1 MKLPKLAIEN
11 YQFVLIL
18 VALSAITGVLSYT
31 SMPRSED
38 PVLKVPNFSVAVVYP
53 GANPQDI
60 EELAVDPIEDA
71 VNEIEDI
78 KLIKTVIQDGLAV
91 MRIEAEFGVNVNDKE
106 DEIKAAVNSIRN
118 DLPKEIYSINVKK
131 FSPFDV
137 LIAQWAVTS
146 KTAPYRQMQEV
157 AENLEDEVKKVK
169 GVRKVKVQAY
179 PKQQVRVALDF
190 PKMAQMNIP
199 LSQVIGVLQG
209 NNLNIPGGEVESKSK
224 SFSIKTSGSFKN
236 LETIKNTVINA
247 YQDRVVYLKDIA
259 EVYFDYEDDRHIGR
273 FNGQK
278 AVFLAITQKEGQ
290 NILDIQKNLNK
301 TFAEF
306 SATLP
311 KNIEV
316 KQAFVQAPAVE
327 SRINDFFINLFQGI
341 LLVGAIIFIFLGGR
355 PSLIVM
361 TVIPTAIIIAITTLD
376 FSGFGLQQISIAGL
390 VIALG
395 LLVDNG
401 IVVIENISRF
411 MKEGHPL
418 REAAYKA
425 TSEVGWAIVSSTVTT
440 ILAFFPMTQL
450 PGATGEFLKTLPLIV
465 IYSLLASLLL
475 ALTFTP
481 LLAGKFLKNP
491 KKGKNQKPK
500 LIDRALN
507 WLINKLYLP
516 VLNFSIK
523 RPLVIL
529 LIAIS
534 TFAGSMALF
543 PLVGVSFFP
552 NADKPLLLV
561 DVNLPKGTSLARTD
575 SAARFVEREVAKMP
589 LVKDYATNVGKG
601 NPQVYY
607 NRVPRNFDKTH
618 AQLMLNLKEWDPKKF
633 YAMIEDLRGK
643 FAAYPGAKIT
653 VQELKNGPPFD
664 APIAIKVLGKN
675 LDTLK
680 RLSKEVEKMITASE
694 GVINLDNPLAIDKT
708 ELQVDINRDKA
719 GMMNLPLSDIDLA
732 VRTSLSGFTVAE
744 VNFSSG
750 KKYDMVLRLPYD
762 EKYSIDDFDKIYV
775 ANRMGGQ
782 VPLSQLAKLRFEGSP
797 ARIGH
802 YNLAREATV
811 MAGVKEGYNV
821 ASITQDII
829 KRLDKFKLPKGY
841 KYVVEGEFKTQQ
853 DSFGNLGQILVVAL
867 LGIFAV
873 LVLQFRSFK
882 QPFVV
887 FSAIPLAFTGS
898 IVALFLTGYS
908 FSFFAFVG
916 FTSLVGIVINN
927 SIILVDYTNQL
938 LASGSTLKDAIFK
951 ASSTRFT
958 PIVLTT
964 MTTILGLLPLTLT
977 NSGLWSPLGWT
988 IIGGMI
994 SSTFLTLLIV
1004 PILLKWFTKEPKVA
1018 META

>member
-1 MKLPKLAIEN
+1 MKLPKLALEN

-18 VALSAITGVLSYT
+18 VALSAITGVLSYL

-38 PVLKVPNFSVAVVYP
+38 PVLNVPNFSVAVVYP

-71 VNEIEDI
+71 INEIEDI

-91 MRIEAEFGVNVNDKE
+91 MRVEAEFGVDVNDKE

-118 DLPKEIYSINVKK
+118 DLPKEIYSIDVKK

-137 LIAQWAVTS
+137 LIAQWVVTS
-146 KTAPYRQMQEV
+146 KTAPYRQMQEI
-157 AENLEDEVKKVK
+157 AEDLEDEVKKVK
-169 GVRKVKVQAY
+169 GIRKVKVQAY
-179 PKQQVRVALDF
+179 PKQQVRIALDF

-199 LSQVIGVLQG
+199 LTQVINILQG
-209 NNLNIPGGEVESKSK
+209 NNLNIPGGDIESKDK

-247 YQDRVVYLKDIA
+247 AQDRVVYLKDIA

-273 FNGQK
+273 YNGQK

-290 NILDIQKNLNK
+290 NILDIQKGLDK
-301 TFAEF
+301 TLAEF
-306 SATLP
+306 STSLP
-311 KNIEV
+311 KNIQV

-327 SRINDFFINLFQGI
+327 SRINDFFINLLQGI

-355 PSLIVM
+355 SSLIVM

-376 FSGFGLQQISIAGL
+376 FAGFGLQQISIAGL

-411 MKEGHPL
+411 LKEGYPL

-465 IYSLLASLLL
+465 IFSLLASLLL

-481 LLAGKFLKNP
+481 LLAGKFLP
-491 KKGKNQKPK
+491 KPKANAKPK
-500 LIDRALN
+500 LVERALN
-507 WLINKLYLP
+507 WLITKMYLP
-516 VLNFSIK
+516 VLNFSVK

-529 LIAIS
+529 LIALS
-534 TFAGSMALF
+534 SFAGSMALF

-552 NADKPLLLV
+552 NADKPLLLI
-561 DVNLPKGTSLARTD
+561 DINLPKGTSLARTD
-575 SAARFVEREVAKMP
+575 SAARFVERQVANTP
-589 LVKDYATNVGKG
+589 LVKDYTTNVGKG

-607 NRVPRNFDKTH
+607 NRVPKNFDKTH
-618 AQLMLNLKEWDPKKF
+618 AQVMLNLKEWNPKKF
-633 YAMIEDLRGK
+633 YAMIDDLRGK
-643 FAAYPGAKIT
+643 FAEYPGAKIT

-664 APIAIKVLGKN
+664 APIEIKVLGKN

-680 RLSKEVEKMITASE
+680 RLSKEVEKIIAANE

-744 VNFSSG
+744 VNLSSG

-762 EKYSIDDFDKIYV
+762 EKHSIDDFDKIYV
-775 ANRMGGQ
+775 ANRLGGQ

-802 YNLAREATV
+802 YNLTREATV

-821 ASITQDII
+821 ASITKDII
-829 KRLDKFKLPKGY
+829 KKLDKFKLPKGY
-841 KYVVEGEFKTQQ
+841 KFAVEGEFKTQQ

-887 FSAIPLAFTGS
+887 FSAIPLAFSGS

-938 LASGSTLKDAIFK
+938 LATGSTLKDAIFK
-951 ASSTRFT
+951 ACATRFT

-964 MTTILGLLPLTLT
+964 LTTILGLLPLTLT

-1004 PILLKWFTKEPKVA
+1004 PILLKWFTKTPQLAKENVLV
-1018 META
+1018 

>member
-18 VALSAITGVLSYT
+18 VALSTLTGVLSYM

-38 PVLKVPNFSVAVVYP
+38 PVLNVPNYSIVVVYP
-53 GANPQDI
+53 GTNPRDI
-60 EELAVDPIEDA
+60 EELAVNPLED
-71 VNEIEDI
+71 VINELEDI
-78 KLIKTVIQDGLAV
+78 KLIKTQIQDGLAIIRV
-91 MRIEAEFGVNVNDKE
+91 EAEFGVNIDDKA
-106 DEIKAAVNSIRN
+106 DEIKAAVNTIRN
-118 DLPKEIYSINVKK
+118 DLPKEIYSLEVKK

-137 LIAQWAVTS
+137 LIAQWVITS
-146 KTAPYRQMQEV
+146 PTAPYHQMQDL
-157 AENLEDEVKKVK
+157 AEDLEDEVKKIN
-169 GVRKVKVQAY
+169 GVRKVKLVAY
-179 PKQQVRVALDF
+179 PTQQVRIALNF
-190 PKMAQMNIP
+190 PKMAKMNIP
-199 LSQVIGVLQG
+199 LKQVIGVLQG
-209 NNLNIPGGEVESKSK
+209 NNLNIPGGDVQSGSR
-224 SFSIKTSGSFKN
+224 SFAIKTSGSFKN
-236 LETIKNTVINA
+236 LDQIKNTVVNA
-247 YQDRVVYLKDIA
+247 FQGKVVYLKDVA
-259 EVYFDYEDDRHIGR
+259 AVYFDYEDERHLGR
-273 FNGQK
+273 YNGQK

-290 NILDIQKNLNK
+290 NIMHIQQGMNRVFANFTKNL
-301 TFAEF
+301 
-306 SATLP
+306 P
-311 KNIEV
+311 PNIQL
-316 KQAFVQAPAVE
+316 KQAFVQAPAVA
-327 SRINDFFINLFQGI
+327 SRINDFFANLLQGI

-361 TVIPTAIIIAITTLD
+361 TVIPTAIILAIMTLD
-376 FSGFGLQQISIAGL
+376 FAGFGLQQISIAGL

-411 MKEGHPL
+411 MKEGYPL
-418 REAAYKA
+418 QEAAYKA

-440 ILAFFPMTQL
+440 VLAFFPMTQL
-450 PGATGEFLKTLPLIV
+450 GGGVGEFLKTLPLIV
-465 IYSLLASLLL
+465 IYSLVASLVL

-481 LLAGKFLKNP
+481 LLAGRFLK
-491 KKGKNQKPK
+491 KPQPLAKAK
-500 LIDRALN
+500 LIDRLLTQ
-507 WLINKLYLP
+507 LITWVYRP
-516 VLNFSIK
+516 VLNFSLK
-523 RPLVIL
+523 KPWLIL
-529 LIAIS
+529 LIALA
-534 TFAGSMALF
+534 TFGGSMALF

-552 NADKPLLLV
+552 TADKPLLLV
-561 DVNLPKGTSLARTD
+561 DVDLPQGTSLARTD
-575 SAARFVEREVAKMP
+575 SAARFVEQTLAKIP
-589 LVKDYATNVGKG
+589 YVQDYITNVGKG

-607 NRVPRNFDKTH
+607 NRIPKSFDKTH
-618 AQLMLNLKEWDPKKF
+618 AQLMLNLTEWHPQKF
-633 YAMIEDLRGK
+633 YGLIDDLRAK
-643 FAAYPGAKIT
+643 FAEYPGAKIT
-653 VQELKNGPPFD
+653 TQEFKNGPPFD
-664 APIAIKVLGKN
+664 APIEFKVLGKH

-680 RLSKEVEKMITASE
+680 KLSKIVENIIANE
-694 GVINLDNPLAIDKT
+694 PGIVNLNNPLAINKT
-708 ELQVDINRDKA
+708 ELKVDINRDKA

-732 VRTSLSGFTVAE
+732 VRTGLAGFTVAE

-782 VPLSQLAKLRFEGSP
+782 VPLSQLANLSFEGAP

-802 YNLAREATV
+802 YNLTREATV
-811 MAGVKEGYNV
+811 TAGVKEGYNV
-821 ASITQDII
+821 ADITQEII
-829 KRLDKFKLPKGY
+829 KKLDQHPFPKGY
-841 KYVVEGEFKTQQ
+841 KYIVGGEFETQQ
-853 DSFGNLGQILVVAL
+853 ESFGNLGQVLVMAL

-887 FSAIPLAFTGS
+887 FSAIPLAFSGS
-898 IVALFLTGYS
+898 VVALFVTGFS

-938 LASGSTLKDAIFK
+938 LASGSSLREAICK
-951 ASSTRFT
+951 ACETRFT

-964 MTTILGLLPLTLT
+964 LTTILGLLPLTLT

-1004 PILLKWFTKEPKVA
+1004 PILLKWFTKEAKMQA
-1018 META
+1018 L